1 MKTDKISNT
10 FRAFK
15 NRNYRLY
22 FAGQSMSLIGTWMQ
36 KTAVS
41 WVVYSIT
48 HSAFMLGVSIFA
60 AQFPSFLFSLIGG
73 ITADRYNRYKLLLV
87 TQVLSMI
94 QAVLLAALVLTNHY
108 TVWEIL
114 SLSVV
119 LGIINAFDV
128 PARQPLVHELVNN
141 KEDLP
146 NAIALNSSMVNL
158 ARFIG
163 PALSGMVLGKFGAG
177 ICFALNAASFMAV
190 ITSLLFMKL
199 PAYIRPAIKNKMM
212 QELTEGFAYL
222 KNTPTISIILL
233 MLTLVSLLV
242 LPFDTLL
249 PVFAKVVFKGDAA
262 TFGFIFSFIG
272 LGAIA
277 GTIFLA
283 SLKPGTN
290 LKVVLLTST
299 IILGVGLCLFSH
311 LSYFPLAMVFATLA
325 GFGRMAQNT
334 VFLTIAQVECDAK
347 MRGRVMG
354 FVAMAMFGMLP
365 LGSLLVGAVSQQIGA
380 PNALLCQGIM
390 AFVIAAVFYKF
401 LAKNKLNQ
409 QEIAQMP
416 EEEGIVA

>member
-222 KNTPTISIILL
+222 KTHPQS
-233 MLTLVSLLV
+233 V
-242 LPFDTLL
+242 
-249 PVFAKVVFKGDAA
+249 
-262 TFGFIFSFIG
+262 
-272 LGAIA
+272 
-277 GTIFLA
+277 
-283 SLKPGTN
+283 
-290 LKVVLLTST
+290 
-299 IILGVGLCLFSH
+299 
-311 LSYFPLAMVFATLA
+311 
-325 GFGRMAQNT
+325 
-334 VFLTIAQVECDAK
+334 
-347 MRGRVMG
+347 
-354 FVAMAMFGMLP
+354 
-365 LGSLLVGAVSQQIGA
+365 
-380 PNALLCQGIM
+380 
-390 AFVIAAVFYKF
+390 
-401 LAKNKLNQ
+401 
-409 QEIAQMP
+409 
-416 EEEGIVA
+416 